1 MTRRQEPPD
10 PDEIALIEWCT
21 EVEELFIAAGVTRRE
36 AQRYIEEEAEWF
48 TDMFYEG
55 FTPEQAAKEALAD

>member
-1 MTRRQEPPD
+1 MTRKQEPPD

-21 EVEELFIAAGVTRRE
+21 EVEELFIAAGVSRRE
-36 AQRYIEEEAEWF
+36 AQRYIEDEAEWF

-55 FTPEQAAKEALAD
+55 FTAEQAAKEALAD